1 MEESKP
7 LKSFIEL
14 ANFDQSLNEVRH
26 NIKKYDLDINTFNQ
40 TLANLE
46 SLTGSI
52 KQDFYNLQK
61 QVNLH
66 ELKMQELDA
75 NLQTQKALLDQ
86 VTNQREYNAVKNSI
100 AQIKQEQHNY
110 ETILIDEWNKL
121 DHAKHALEA
130 KQISLAQEISDIKMQ
145 IPEKINDLNKLDSEL
160 KTQLEK
166 REELLKNLPAE
177 WLAKYEAMYTR
188 VSNPI
193 VQLLDNACGACFQEV
208 TAQVVAELKHNK
220 LVQCKGCYRFLFF

>member
-1 MEESKP
+1 MEQSKP
-7 LKSFIEL
+7 LNSFIKL
-14 ANFDQSLNEVRH
+14 ANFDQSLNEVRV
-26 NIKKYDLDINTFNQ
+26 NIKKSTLDINTLNQ
-40 TLANLE
+40 SLAELE
-46 SLTGSI
+46 ALTVLI
-52 KQDFYNLQK
+52 KQDFHNLQK

-86 VTNQREYNAVKNSI
+86 VANQREYNAVKNSI

-121 DHAKHALEA
+121 DHAKHALEIR
-130 KQISLAQEISDIKMQ
+130 QTNLAQEISDIKMQ
-145 IPEKINDLNKLDSEL
+145 IPEKINDLAKLEL
-160 KTQLEK
+160 ELQTQLEK

-177 WLAKYEAMYTR
+177 WLEKYEAMYTR

-208 TAQVVAELKHNK
+208 TAQVVSELKHNK

>member
-1 MEESKP
+1 M
-7 LKSFIEL
+7 EL
-14 ANFDQSLNEVRH
+14 ANFDRSLNEVRH
-26 NIKKYDLDINTFNQ
+26 NIQKISLEINLLNKDLNK
-40 TLANLE
+40 LE
-46 SLTGSI
+46 ALTESS

-61 QVNLH
+61 HVHLH
-66 ELKMQELDA
+66 EMNMKELDA

-110 ETILIDEWNKL
+110 ETILIDEWHKL
-121 DHAKHALEA
+121 DQAKRALEV
-130 KQISLAQEISDIKMQ
+130 KQANLAQEISDIKMQ
-145 IPEKINDLNKLDSEL
+145 IPEKVNNIAKLDLEL
-160 KTQLEK
+160 ETQVAK

-177 WLAKYEAMYTR
+177 WLEKYEAMHTR

-193 VQLLDNACGACFQEV
+193 VQLLNSACGACFQDV
-208 TAQVVAELKHNK
+208 TAQVVSELKHNK